1 MAGLICNRIE
11 RGLSEIG
18 FTSYDAA
25 AAVWAA
31 SVSDQFNGS
40 AKTAFQG
47 ENTCE
52 AMIRWKALGG

>member
-25 AAVWAA
+25 AGVWAA
-31 SVSDQFNGS
+31 SVSDQFNGG
-40 AKTAFQG
+40 AKAAFDQ
-47 ENTCE
+47 NSCE
-52 AMIRWKALGG
+52 AMTRWHLLGG

>member
-1 MAGLICNRIE
+1 LICNRIE

-40 AKTAFQG
+40 AKAAFQG

-52 AMIRWKALGG
+52 AMIRWHALGG